1 MRNNTAKNPTPPLR
15 QFGSSLRSRIPR
27 YRASFRLGVP
37 KYITALG
44 SSRQLTLLRYAS
56 VSLAATAVDFLCFFL
71 LGNLSLITNG
81 SAAFI
86 SAGSGAVVSWNLNR
100 NWVFKNS
107 EVERRK
113 KRHRF
118 FTGVLLGILLNAII
132 VSLLSD
138 LLAMPRMSARMFAAL
153 SVWFV
158 VYLYNKRVVF
168 RM

>member
-1 MRNNTAKNPTPPLR
+1 MRNTVPQLR
-15 QFGSSLRSRIPR
+15 LLGSTLRNKMPK
-27 YRASFRLGVP
+27 YRAALPYGVP
-37 KYITALG
+37 KYITAR
-44 SSRQLTLLRYAS
+44 SITLIRYAS
-56 VSLAATAVDFLCFFL
+56 VSLIATAVDFVCFFL
-71 LGNLSLITNG
+71 LGNLSLLTNG

-86 SAGSGAVVSWNLNR
+86 SSGFGAAVSWNLNR
-100 NWVFKNS
+100 KWVFKDS
-107 EVERRK
+107 SVERRK

-118 FTGVLLGILLNAII
+118 FTGVLLGILLNAVI

-138 LLAMPRMSARMFAAL
+138 MLAMPRMSARVFAAL